1 MEDVKVLYR
10 KILAITMLIEEK
22 YPELTKYLSEMP
34 DTIPNESHPSIDEKA
49 LQDYYISLC
58 DILTDYEIE
67 HP

>member
-1 MEDVKVLYR
+1 MEDVKILYR

-34 DTIPNESHPSIDEKA
+34 DTIPNENHPNIDKKA
-49 LQDYYISLC
+49 LYDYYISLC

>member
-1 MEDVKVLYR
+1 MEDIKILYK

-34 DTIPNESHPSIDEKA
+34 DTIPNENHPNIDEKA

>member
-1 MEDVKVLYR
+1 MEDVKILYR

-34 DTIPNESHPSIDEKA
+34 DTIPNESHPNIDEKA
-49 LQDYYISLC
+49 LYDYYISLC